1 MNYDQLNELL
11 KSQSA
16 ANKKNFE
23 DFIKVINKRKWFII
37 ISFFLIFLGGYFYMK
52 YTTPTY
58 ESTVL
63 LKKEQTK
70 EENYRDDPYRRFV
83 SLQSQDD
90 ISTDIILITTKNV
103 LDKVVANLELNFQ
116 IDAVAT
122 PKDGDIEIEKS
133 FPSYNFWLADQNSN
147 NTKFPIILNFK
158 ADSVSI
164 ASKYFIK
171 FRTND
176 QFDLYRINEKTNTFV
191 KGFQTSSLNEINSDG
206 FRLNFYWPNVQAGS
220 KLFFTVYDDL
230 SAYYLLRQKISVSQK
245 ETTNLIEI
253 SVKDANPKTAQ
264 LIARTLID
272 KFNEART
279 EQQRENIQSSFV
291 LIDTQMNEIS
301 KKLKSA
307 EDNLSAYQSVNGI
320 TKLDRSS
327 DEIVRFLSSLESE
340 RINADLRLSEYEE
353 KKAQM
358 SKEYSNKGYFD
369 QTYLSPNQ
377 TDQSSS
383 PFASLLKQLSDLEVK
398 KIELLQKET
407 ESHPDIININNQIE
421 KTKNQL
427 SAYNQNTLTAYDII
441 INSLKEKKSKLNNL
455 IGVYQ
460 SRLQNQPKKETVL
473 AGLIR
478 DKEVYEKVFNLLLDK
493 REELRVK
500 EISQLQDI
508 VVVDNPTLPMMP
520 VLPNRYLTSVAC
532 LFLWGGV
539 VVLYLFIMEYR
550 EKKFL
555 KLDEVEARLRLP
567 LLSIIPSY
575 TQKFK
580 NNLKK
585 SNELVDRF
593 AVISSDESGI
603 NESFKVLRTWLTF
616 CAKDDKRIIMIT
628 SCEEHSGKTSVV
640 ANLALSLI
648 SIEKKVLIIDADL
661 KRCTLSDMFNISRSL
676 PGLNTFLKGDQN
688 KPPIINMNNIFGK
701 SPTERFLSIL
711 PAGDVSEQS
720 SNLLQS
726 NKTIEL
732 INALKN
738 SSYDYVLIDTPPIT
752 RVVDALILSRLI
764 NNLILVVRYNHSLRD
779 SVNFGIEEL
788 NKDKINILGVV
799 ANDCNVN
806 RSTFKHKYG
815 YGYSYKYAYEPYIDK
830 KKKKIIKNATAV

>member
-11 KSQSA
+11 KAQSA
-16 ANKKNFE
+16 SNKKNFE
-23 DFIKVINKRKWFII
+23 DFLKVLIKRKWFII
-37 ISFFLIFLGGYFYMK
+37 ISFVLIFIGGYLYMK

-70 EENYRDDPYRRFV
+70 DQNFREDLYRRFV
-83 SLQSQDD
+83 SLQSPDD
-90 ISTDIILITTKNV
+90 ITTDIVIVTTKNV
-103 LDKVVANLELNFQ
+103 LDKVVNNLELNFQ
-116 IDAVAT
+116 VDNIFIT
-122 PKDGDIEIEKS
+122 RDGNYEIQKTL
-133 FPSYNFWLADQNSN
+133 PSYNFWLENDYSK
-147 NTKFPIILNFK
+147 TSKFPVILSAN
-158 ADSVSI
+158 ADSVSKT
-164 ASKYFIK
+164 SKYFITFK
-171 FRTND
+171 SNT
-176 QFDLYRINEKTNTFV
+176 QYDLYRTDEKTNTFI
-191 KGFQTSSLNEINSDG
+191 KGFQSSSENEINADG
-206 FRLNFYWPNVQAGS
+206 FRLNFYWPNVKPGS
-220 KLFFTVYDDL
+220 KFYFTVYNDL
-230 SAYYLLRQKISVSQK
+230 TAYYLLKQKISVSQK

-253 SVKDANPKTAQ
+253 SVKDNNPQTAQ
-264 LIARTLID
+264 LIARTLIN
-272 KFNEART
+272 KFNDART

-291 LIDTQMNEIS
+291 LIDTQLNEVS
-301 KKLKSA
+301 KKLKLA
-307 EDNLSAYQSVNGI
+307 EDNLSAYQAVNGI
-320 TKLDRSS
+320 TKLNRSS
-327 DEIVRFLSSLESE
+327 DEIVSSLSSLESE
-340 RINADLRLSEYEE
+340 KINTDLKLSEYEE

-377 TDQSSS
+377 TDQASS

-427 SAYNQNTLTAYDII
+427 SSYNQNTLTAYDII

-455 IGVYQ
+455 IGGYQ
-460 SRLQNQPKKETVL
+460 SRLQNQPKKETIL
-473 AGLIR
+473 AGLTR
-478 DKEVYEKVFNLLLDK
+478 DKVVYEKVFNLLLDK
-493 REELRVK
+493 REELRMK

-508 VVVDNPTLPMMP
+508 VVVDNPTLPMVP
-520 VLPNRYLTSVAC
+520 VLPNRYLTAAAC
-532 LFLWGGV
+532 LFIWAGV
-539 VVLYLFIMEYR
+539 VILYLFTMEYR
-550 EKKFL
+550 EKKYL
-555 KLDEVEARLRLP
+555 KLDEVESRLRLP

-575 TQKFK
+575 PADFK
-580 NNLKK
+580 KNIKK
-585 SNELVDRF
+585 SNELTDRF
-593 AVISSDESGI
+593 ASISTNGSGI

-648 SIEKKVLIIDADL
+648 SIEKKVLMIDADL

-676 PGLNTFLKGDQN
+676 PGLNAFLKGEQN
-688 KPPIINMNNIFGK
+688 KPPIINLNSVFGK
-701 SPTERFLSIL
+701 TPNEKFLSIL

-726 NKTIEL
+726 NKTTEL

-752 RVVDALILSRLI
+752 RVVDALILSRII
-764 NNLILVVRYNHSLRD
+764 NNLILVVRYNYSLRE

-799 ANDCNVN
+799 ANDCNVT

-815 YGYSYKYAYEPYIDK
+815 YGYGYKYAYEPNRDK
-830 KKKKIIKNATAV
+830 KNKKISKNSAAV